1 MAAIASDGALGFTWG
16 RRHTLTLLMMLAVA
30 VGYSDRVNMSVA
42 AVAMQQHFAWSQT
55 MKGAVMAAFF
65 VGYLGFMLVGG
76 LLAARYGGRRVLG
89 YAVLWWSVWT
99 LLTPLAAHTS
109 LQALIGARIAIG
121 AGEALLFPATYELA
135 SRWAPRN
142 EYTRLTSVTG
152 SGIPLGTVIGL
163 LGTGW
168 LLTRFDWPS
177 AFYLFGVVGLV
188 WCVVWFAVARDRPDL
203 DPHLTPAER
212 ALLAREA
219 EPARTEQDRSW
230 RALLR
235 HAPVWALFAAHFAN
249 TWTLYVLLS
258 WLPSYLRE
266 VQHMSIGAAGIWSAG
281 PWMAMFLMMYAGA
294 AVTEWVIRRTGSV
307 ATARKLMQA
316 IGLLGSGALLLS
328 VQALPLSPAI
338 VLTVLCTATG
348 LLGLGWTG
356 FSANYL
362 DIAPRHSAMLFAVG
376 NTFGTIPGVVGV
388 TITGWLI
395 DVTGTYTAA
404 FALAAGIS
412 VVATLAFV
420 VFGRGHPL
428 LQSEAEPQGTAS
440 AA

>member
-1 MAAIASDGALGFTWG
+1 MHAIVSEGSQGFAWG
-16 RRHTLTLLMMLAVA
+16 RRHTLTLLMMLASA

-42 AVAMQQHFAWSQT
+42 AVSMQQHFDWSQT
-55 MKGAVMAAFF
+55 TKGAVMAAFF

-76 LLAARYGGRRVLG
+76 VLAARYGGRRVLG
-89 YAVLWWSVWT
+89 LAVLWWSVWT

-109 LQALIGARIAIG
+109 LPMLIGARIAIG
-121 AGEALLFPATYELA
+121 AGEAMLFPATYEMA

-142 EYTRLTSVTG
+142 EYTRLTSITG
-152 SGIPLGTVIGL
+152 SGIPLGTVVGL

-177 AFYLFGVVGLV
+177 AFYVFGVIGLV
-188 WCVVWFAVARDRPDL
+188 WCVAWFAIARDRPDL
-203 DPHLTPAER
+203 DPHVSPEER
-212 ALLAREA
+212 RLLAEEA
-219 EPARTEQDRSW
+219 EPARTAEDGSW

-235 HAPVWALFAAHFAN
+235 HPAAWALFAAHFAN

-281 PWMAMFLMMYAGA
+281 PWMSMFLMMYAGA
-294 AVTEWVIRRTGSV
+294 AVTEWVMRRTGSV
-307 ATARKLMQA
+307 AFARKLMQSV
-316 IGLLGSGALLLS
+316 GLLGSGALLLS
-328 VQALPLSPAI
+328 VQVLPHSPAV
-338 VLTVLCTATG
+338 VLALLCTATG
-348 LLGLGWTG
+348 LLGLGWSG

-362 DIAPRHSAMLFAVG
+362 DIAPRHSAMLFALG

-412 VVATLAFV
+412 VAATLAFV
-420 VFGRGHPL
+420 LFGSGRPL
-428 LQSEAEPQGTAS
+428 LGSDAVRARPS

>member
-1 MAAIASDGALGFTWG
+1 MESVASEGTQGFTWG
-16 RRHTLTLLMMLAVA
+16 RRHTLTLLMMLAAA

-42 AVAMQQHFAWSQT
+42 AVAMQPHFGWSQT

-65 VGYLGFMLVGG
+65 VGYMGFMLVGG
-76 LLAARYGGRRVLG
+76 VLAARYGGRRVLG

-99 LLTPLAAHTS
+99 LLTPLAAHMS
-109 LQALIGARIAIG
+109 LEALIGARIAIG
-121 AGEALLFPATYELA
+121 AGEALLFPAVYELA

-142 EYTRLTSVTG
+142 EYTRMTSVTG

-177 AFYLFGVVGLV
+177 AFYVFGVIGLV
-188 WCVVWFAVARDRPDL
+188 WCVVWFAFARDRPDL
-203 DPHLTPAER
+203 DPHLSPHER

-219 EPARTEQDRSW
+219 EPARTEQDGSW
-230 RALLR
+230 RVLLR
-235 HAPVWALFAAHFAN
+235 YRATWALFMAHFAN

-281 PWMAMFLMMYAGA
+281 PWMSMFLMMYAGA
-294 AVTEWVIRRTGSV
+294 AFTEWVVRRTASV
-307 ATARKLMQA
+307 AAARKLVQA

-348 LLGLGWTG
+348 LLGLGWSG

-376 NTFGTIPGVVGV
+376 NTFGTIPGIVGV

-412 VVATLAFV
+412 VTATLAFV
-420 VFGRGHPL
+420 VFGSGRPL
-428 LQSEAEPQGTAS
+428 LQAEADGR
-440 AA
+440 

>member
-1 MAAIASDGALGFTWG
+1 MAAVASDGSRRFTWG
-16 RRHTLTLLMMLAVA
+16 RRHTLTVLMMLAAA

-42 AVAMQQHFAWSQT
+42 AVAMQQHFDWSQT

-65 VGYLGFMLVGG
+65 VGYLGFMLAGG
-76 LLAARYGGRRVLG
+76 FLAARYGGRRVLG
-89 YAVLWWSVWT
+89 YAVLWWSAWT

-109 LQALIGARIAIG
+109 LEALIGARIAIG
-121 AGEALLFPATYELA
+121 AGEALLFPAIYELFA
-135 SRWAPRN
+135 RWAPRD

-177 AFYLFGVVGLV
+177 AFYSFGVVGLV
-188 WCVVWFAVARDRPDL
+188 WCVVWFAIARDRPDL
-203 DPHLTPAER
+203 DPRVTPAER
-212 ALLAREA
+212 ELLAREA
-219 EPARTEQDRSW
+219 EPAPTEKDGSW

-235 HAPVWALFAAHFAN
+235 HRAAWALFAAHFAN

-281 PWMAMFLMMYAGA
+281 PWMSMFLMMYAGA
-294 AVTEWVIRRTGSV
+294 AVTEWIVRRTSSV
-307 ATARKLMQA
+307 AAARKLMQA
-316 IGLLGSGALLLS
+316 VGLLGSGALLLS
-328 VQALPLSPAI
+328 VQALPLSPTL
-338 VLTVLCTATG
+338 VLTVLCAATG
-348 LLGLGWTG
+348 LLGLGWSG

-362 DIAPRHSAMLFAVG
+362 DIAPRHGAMLFAVG

-395 DVTGTYTAA
+395 DVTGTYNAA

-412 VVATLAFV
+412 VAATIVFA
-420 VFGRGHPL
+420 VFGKGRPL
-428 LQSEAEPQGTAS
+428 ISSESVER
-440 AA
+440 

>member
-1 MAAIASDGALGFTWG
+1 MEALSTEGSREFSWG
-16 RRHTLTLLMMLAVA
+16 RRHTLTVLMMLAA
-30 VGYSDRVNMSVA
+30 AIGYSDRVNMSVA

-76 LLAARYGGRRVLG
+76 FLAARYGGRRVLG
-89 YAVLWWSVWT
+89 YAVLWWSAWT

-121 AGEALLFPATYELA
+121 AGEALLFPAVYEMA
-135 SRWAPRN
+135 SRWVPRN
-142 EYTRLTSVTG
+142 EYTRMTSITG
-152 SGIPLGTVIGL
+152 SGIPLGTVVGL

-177 AFYLFGVVGLV
+177 AFYSFGVVGLA
-188 WCVVWFAVARDRPDL
+188 WCVVWFVMAHDRPDL
-203 DPHLTPAER
+203 DPRVSPAER
-212 ALLAREA
+212 ELIAREA
-219 EPARTEQDRSW
+219 EPARSTSDGSW

-235 HAPVWALFAAHFAN
+235 HRAAWALFAAHFAN

-281 PWMAMFLMMYAGA
+281 PWMSMFLMMYAGA
-294 AVTEWVIRRTGSV
+294 GVTEWLIRRTSSV
-307 ATARKLMQA
+307 AAARKLMQA

-328 VQALPLSPAI
+328 VQALPLSPTL
-338 VLTVLCTATG
+338 VLAVLCVASG
-348 LLGLGWTG
+348 LLGLGWSG

-362 DIAPRHSAMLFAVG
+362 DIAPRHSAMLFAIG

-412 VVATLAFV
+412 VAATLVFA
-420 VFGRGHPL
+420 VFGRGRPL
-428 LQSEAEPQGTAS
+428 LAPEPAER
-440 AA
+440 

>member
-1 MAAIASDGALGFTWG
+1 
-16 RRHTLTLLMMLAVA
+16 
-30 VGYSDRVNMSVA
+30 
-42 AVAMQQHFAWSQT
+42 
-55 MKGAVMAAFF
+55 
-65 VGYLGFMLVGG
+65 
-76 LLAARYGGRRVLG
+76 
-89 YAVLWWSVWT
+89 
-99 LLTPLAAHTS
+99 
-109 LQALIGARIAIG
+109 
-121 AGEALLFPATYELA
+121 
-135 SRWAPRN
+135 
-142 EYTRLTSVTG
+142 LTSVTG
-152 SGIPLGTVIGL
+152 SGIPLGTVVGL

-188 WCVVWFAVARDRPDL
+188 WCVVWFAMASDRPDL
-203 DPHLTPAER
+203 DPRVTPAER

-219 EPARTEQDRSW
+219 EPVASERDGSW
-230 RALLR
+230 RALLKHR
-235 HAPVWALFAAHFAN
+235 AAWALFAAHFAN

-281 PWMAMFLMMYAGA
+281 PWLSMFLMMYAGA
-294 AVTEWVIRRTGSV
+294 AVTEWVIRRTSSV
-307 ATARKLMQA
+307 AVARKLMQA
-316 IGLLGSGALLLS
+316 MGLLGSGAMLLS
-328 VQALPLSPAI
+328 VQALPLSPTL
-338 VLTVLCTATG
+338 VLTVLCVATG

-412 VVATLAFV
+412 VAATLTFA
-420 VFGRGHPL
+420 VFGSGRPL
-428 LQSEAEPQGTAS
+428 LQAEPVGR
-440 AA
+440 